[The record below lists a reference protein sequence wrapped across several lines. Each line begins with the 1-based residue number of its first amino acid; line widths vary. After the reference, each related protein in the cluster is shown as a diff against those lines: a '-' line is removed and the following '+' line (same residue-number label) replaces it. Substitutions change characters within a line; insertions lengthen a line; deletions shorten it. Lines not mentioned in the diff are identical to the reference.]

1 MSDHTKT
8 EAFATASDGTSIR
21 YVVWSGASA
30 SHRVVLIHALA
41 MVAEFWEET
50 VASLGPDWE
59 VLAVDCRGHGAS
71 DKPAGPYSIEL
82 MADDVAA
89 AMEHAG
95 WDNAVVAGASMGGC
109 VAMAVAA
116 RHPDRVAGLGLI
128 DTTAWYGED
137 AATAWEE
144 RGQKAVDGG
153 MGALIGFQK
162 TRWFSDAFREANP
175 NTVQRA
181 IDVFVANDVAAYLET
196 CRMLGRADMRPALAS
211 FAMPVSIMVGEEDY
225 ATPIAMS
232 EALAA
237 AIPGA
242 QMRVVPNA
250 RHMTPNEVPWI
261 VAEVISSTRSAMT

>member
-8 EAFATASDGTSIR
+8 EAFTTTPDDTRIR
-21 YVVWSGASA
+21 YVIWSNPSA

-50 VASLGPDWE
+50 VAALGPEWD

-71 DKPAGPYSIEL
+71 DKPAGPYSVEL
-82 MADDVAA
+82 MADDIAA
-89 AMEHAG
+89 VMDHAG
-95 WDNAVVAGASMGGC
+95 WDSAVVAGASMGGC

-116 RHPDRVAGLGLI
+116 AHPDRVAGLGLI

-137 AATAWEE
+137 AVTAWEE
-144 RGQKAVDGG
+144 RGRKAVDGG

-162 TRWFSDAFREANP
+162 TRWFSDAFRKANP
-175 NTVQRA
+175 DTLQRA
-181 IDVFVANDVAAYLET
+181 IDIFTANDVAAYLET
-196 CRMLGRADMRPALAS
+196 CRMLGRADMRPSLTS
-211 FAMPVSIMVGEEDY
+211 FNMPVAIMVGEEDY

-232 EALAA
+232 EALTT

-242 QMRVVPNA
+242 QMRIVPNA
-250 RHMTPNEVPWI
+250 RHMTPLEVPET
-261 VAEVISSTRSAMT
+261 VAEVIKSTRAD